1 MSQIVGITARCIQSG
16 GSANEER
23 DCLSHDWWDLL
34 SRLGVSPILIPNRLP
49 SPSHFMDSTGITHV
63 LLSSGNNLQ
72 PLPGETVDFGDYYPQ
87 RDQIEMEL
95 LSISQKKGIPIFG
108 VCRGLQMVNR
118 FFGGGISRNLSER
131 LGKPKP
137 HVTNSHPVKIL
148 TPEMKQLIGP
158 TLDVNSY
165 HDQGITRDQVASPLE
180 VFAISDDDIV
190 EGAYHPDLPIHGIM
204 WHPERPHGSS
214 EQSNSLL
221 QSWLAS

>member
-23 DCLSHDWWDLL
+23 DCLSHDWWELL
-34 SRLGVSPILIPNRLP
+34 SRLGVTPVLIPNRLP
-49 SPSHFMDSTGITHV
+49 SPANFLNSTRITHV

-72 PLPGETVDFGDYYPQ
+72 PLHGETVNFGDYYPQ

-95 LSISQKKGIPIFG
+95 LSIAQKKGIPVFG
-108 VCRGLQMVNR
+108 VCRGLQMINR

-137 HVTNSHPVKIL
+137 HVTNSHPVRIL

-165 HDQGITRDQVASPLE
+165 HDQGITRDQVASPIE
-180 VFAISDDDIV
+180 VFALSDDDIV
-190 EGAYHPDLPIHGIM
+190 EGACHPDLPILGIM

>member
-23 DCLSHDWWDLL
+23 DCLSHDWWELL
-34 SRLGVSPILIPNRLP
+34 SSLGVTPVLIPNRLP
-49 SPSHFMDSTGITHV
+49 SPANFLNSTGITHI

-72 PLPGETVDFGDYYPQ
+72 PLPGETVNFGDFYPQ
-87 RDQIEMEL
+87 RDRIEMEL
-95 LSISQKKGIPIFG
+95 LSIAQKKGIPVFG
-108 VCRGLQMVNR
+108 VCRGLQMINR

-148 TPEMKQLIGP
+148 TPEMEQLLGP
-158 TLDVNSY
+158 ILDVNSY
-165 HDQGITRDQVASPLE
+165 HDQGIARDQIASPLE
-180 VFAISDDDIV
+180 VFALSEDGIV
-190 EGAYHPDLPIHGIM
+190 EGAYHPDLPILGIM
-204 WHPERPHGSS
+204 WHPERPHESS
-214 EQSNSLL
+214 EQSNSLF

>member
-1 MSQIVGITARCIQSG
+1 MSQIVGITARYIQSG
-16 GSANEER
+16 GSTNEER
-23 DCLSHDWWDLL
+23 DCLSHDWWKLL
-34 SRLGVSPILIPNRLP
+34 SRLGVTPVLIPNRLP
-49 SPSHFMDSTGITHV
+49 SPANFLNSTGITHI

-72 PLPGETVDFGDYYPQ
+72 PLPEEGVNFGDYYPE

-95 LSISQKKGIPIFG
+95 LSIAQKKGIPVFG
-108 VCRGLQMVNR
+108 VCRGLQMINR

-137 HVTNSHPVKIL
+137 HVTNSHQVKIL

-165 HDQGITRDQVASPLE
+165 HDQGITRDQVASPIE
-180 VFAISDDDIV
+180 VFALSDDDIV
-190 EGAYHPDLPIHGIM
+190 EGACHPDLPILGIM
-204 WHPERPHGSS
+204 WHPERPHGSR

-221 QSWLAS
+221 QSWLTS

>member
-1 MSQIVGITARCIQSG
+1 MI
-16 GSANEER
+16 
-23 DCLSHDWWDLL
+23 
-34 SRLGVSPILIPNRLP
+34 
-49 SPSHFMDSTGITHV
+49 
-63 LLSSGNNLQ
+63 
-72 PLPGETVDFGDYYPQ
+72 
-87 RDQIEMEL
+87 
-95 LSISQKKGIPIFG
+95 
-108 VCRGLQMVNR
+108 NR

-137 HVTNSHPVKIL
+137 HVTNSHPVRIL

-165 HDQGITRDQVASPLE
+165 HDQGITRDQVAKPLE
-180 VFAISDDDIV
+180 VFALSDDDIV
-190 EGAYHPDLPIHGIM
+190 EGACHPDLPILGIFM

>member
-23 DCLSHDWWDLL
+23 DCLSHDWWELL
-34 SRLGVSPILIPNRLP
+34 SRLGVTPVLIPNRLP
-49 SPSHFMDSTGITHV
+49 SPANFLNSTGITHV

-72 PLPGETVDFGDYYPQ
+72 PLHGETVNFGDYYPQ
-87 RDQIEMEL
+87 RDLIEMEL
-95 LSISQKKGIPIFG
+95 LSIAQKKGIPVFG
-108 VCRGLQMVNR
+108 ICRGLQMINR

-148 TPEMKQLIGP
+148 TPEMEQLLGP

-165 HDQGITRDQVASPLE
+165 HDQGITLGQVASPIE
-180 VFAISDDDIV
+180 VFALSDDDIV
-190 EGAYHPDLPIHGIM
+190 EGAYHPDLPILGIM

>member
-1 MSQIVGITARCIQSG
+1 MSKIVGITARCIQSE

-23 DCLSHDWWDLL
+23 DCLSHDWWELL
-34 SRLGVSPILIPNRLP
+34 SRLGVTPVLIPNRLP
-49 SPSHFMDSTGITHV
+49 SPANFLNSIGITHV

-72 PLPGETVDFGDYYPQ
+72 PLPGETVNFGDFYPQ
-87 RDQIEMEL
+87 RDRIEMQL
-95 LSISQKKGIPIFG
+95 LSIAEKKGIPIFG
-108 VCRGLQMVNR
+108 VCRGMQMINR
-118 FFGGGISRNLSER
+118 YFGGRMSRNLSER

-165 HDQGITRDQVASPLE
+165 HDQGITREQVASPLE
-180 VFAISDDDIV
+180 VFALSDDDIV
-190 EGAYHPDLPIHGIM
+190 EGAYHPNLPILGIM
-204 WHPERPHGSS
+204 CHPERPHGSS

-221 QSWLAS
+221 QSWLDS

>member
-23 DCLSHDWWDLL
+23 DCLSHDWWELL
-34 SRLGVSPILIPNRLP
+34 SRLGVTPVLIPNRLP
-49 SPSHFMDSTGITHV
+49 SPANFLNSTGITHV

-72 PLPGETVDFGDYYPQ
+72 PLPGETVNFGDFYPQ

-95 LSISQKKGIPIFG
+95 LSIAQKKGIPVFG
-108 VCRGLQMVNR
+108 VCRGLQMINR

-137 HVTNSHPVKIL
+137 HVTNSHPVRIL

-165 HDQGITRDQVASPLE
+165 HDQGITLGQVASPIE
-180 VFAISDDDIV
+180 VFALSDDDIV
-190 EGAYHPDLPIHGIM
+190 EGACHPDLPILGIM

>member
-23 DCLSHDWWDLL
+23 DCLSHDWWELL
-34 SRLGVSPILIPNRLP
+34 SRLGVTPVLIPNRLP
-49 SPSHFMDSTGITHV
+49 SPANFLNSTGITHV

-72 PLPGETVDFGDYYPQ
+72 PLHGETVNFGDYYPQ
-87 RDQIEMEL
+87 RDLIEMEL
-95 LSISQKKGIPIFG
+95 LSIAQKKGIPVFG
-108 VCRGLQMVNR
+108 ICRGLQMINR

-137 HVTNSHPVKIL
+137 HVTNSHPVRIL
-148 TPEMKQLIGP
+148 TPEMKQLFGP

-165 HDQGITRDQVASPLE
+165 HDQGITLGQVASPIE
-180 VFAISDDDIV
+180 VFALSDDDIV
-190 EGAYHPDLPIHGIM
+190 EGAYHPDLPILGIM

>member
-16 GSANEER
+16 GIANEER
-23 DCLSHDWWDLL
+23 DCLSHDWWELL
-34 SRLGVSPILIPNRLP
+34 SRLGVTPVLIPNRLP
-49 SPSHFMDSTGITHV
+49 SPAHFLNSTGITHL

-72 PLPGETVDFGDYYPQ
+72 PLPRETVNFGDFYPQ

-95 LSISQKKGIPIFG
+95 LSIAQKKGIPVFG

-137 HVTNSHPVKIL
+137 HVTNSHPVNIL
-148 TPEMKQLIGP
+148 TPEMKQLLGP

-165 HDQGITRDQVASPLE
+165 HDQGIIRDQAASALE
-180 VFAISDDDIV
+180 VFALSEDDIV
-190 EGAYHPDLPIHGIM
+190 EGAYHPDLPILGIM

>member
-23 DCLSHDWWDLL
+23 DCLSHDWWQLL
-34 SRLGVSPILIPNRLP
+34 SRLGVTPVLIPNRLP
-49 SPSHFMDSTGITHV
+49 SPANFLNSTRITHV

-72 PLPGETVDFGDYYPQ
+72 PLHGETVNFGDYYPQ

-95 LSISQKKGIPIFG
+95 LSIAQKKGIPVFG
-108 VCRGLQMVNR
+108 VCRGLQMINR

-137 HVTNSHPVKIL
+137 HVTNSHPVRIL

-165 HDQGITRDQVASPLE
+165 HDQGITRDQVASPIE
-180 VFAISDDDIV
+180 VFALSDDDIV
-190 EGAYHPDLPIHGIM
+190 EGACHPDLPILGIM